1 MTIQWFPG
9 HMARTRR
16 KIEESLALVD
26 AVIEIRDAR
35 IPRASKNPEI
45 DRICGDKPRLIL
57 LNKSDLANHNVTREW
72 KKALNDDTTMVLEIN
87 AINGKGLEDIKP
99 ALDELLK
106 DKHDRLKS
114 KGLVR
119 FTTRAMVVGIPNVGK
134 STFINRMA
142 KNNIAKTGD
151 RPGLTKNNQWIKTS
165 YDIDLLDTPGVLWP
179 KFEDKTTGYNLAFT
193 GAIKDE
199 IMDTEELVYKLI
211 DKLTVIA
218 LTELRDRYKIDEISD
233 NPIENLDKIAGKRG
247 CIMSGNRVDYNRI
260 SSIILDEFRD
270 GTIGRISLEG
280 PNDVIEE
287 EVVNFVELTEEE
299 KAKCIK
305 KAKKEKKKQKRQE
318 IKAQKEIKEALE
330 ARENEKKKKSKYKE
344 YEELKKA
351 KEEGKI
357 VSKTKARVNKAVN
370 KKLVKGLKGTKGSL
384 KIGRTKNKNKSKVAS
399 TKKGSKF

>member
-16 KIEESLALVD
+16 KIQESLALVD

-57 LNKSDLANHNVTREW
+57 LNKGDLSNSNVTREW
-72 KKALNDDTTMVLEIN
+72 KKALNNETTMVLEVN
-87 AINGKGLEDIKP
+87 AINGKGLQDIKP

-106 DKHDRLKS
+106 DKHDRLKN

-134 STFINRMA
+134 STFINKMA

-179 KFEDKTTGYNLAFT
+179 KFEDKNTGYNLAFT

-211 DKLTVIA
+211 DKLTVVA
-218 LTELRDRYKIDEISD
+218 PNELKERYQINEISD
-233 NPIENLDKIAGKRG
+233 NPIENLDKIATKRG
-247 CIMSGNRVDYNRI
+247 CIMSGKRVDYNRI
-260 SSIILDEFRD
+260 SAIILDEFRD

-287 EVVNFVELTEEE
+287 EVVEFVELTEEE
-299 KAKCIK
+299 KAKSIK
-305 KAKKEKKKQKRQE
+305 KAKKEKKKQKRQL
-318 IKAQKEIKEALE
+318 IKAEKEIADALK
-330 ARENEKKKKSKYKE
+330 AREEEHKRPSKYKE
-344 YEELKKA
+344 YEALKKA
-351 KEEGKI
+351 KEEGKV
-357 VSKTKARVNKAVN
+357 VSKKKAKVTKSLN
-370 KKLVKGLKGTKGSL
+370 KKLVKGLKGTKGSS
-384 KIGRTKNKNKSKVAS
+384 KIGNSRNKSRATS
-399 TKKGSKF
+399 AKKAK